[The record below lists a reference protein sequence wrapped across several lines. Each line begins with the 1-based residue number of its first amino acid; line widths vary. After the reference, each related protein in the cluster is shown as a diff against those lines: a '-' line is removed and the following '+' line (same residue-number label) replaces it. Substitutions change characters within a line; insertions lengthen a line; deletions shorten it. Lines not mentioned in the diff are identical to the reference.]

1 MSPHPPT
8 TPNCPEG
15 AAGLCRP
22 AHIAWSA
29 AATHDKNNNH
39 AEGFCFSVGLMAV
52 IIVPAHIAWS
62 AATTYNN
69 YAGDIVIMIIIV
81 NDDND
86 CDSAYSM
93 GCSNNM

>member
-1 MSPHPPT
+1 MT
-8 TPNCPEG
+8 
-15 AAGLCRP
+15 
-22 AHIAWSA
+22 
-29 AATHDKNNNH
+29 
-39 AEGFCFSVGLMAV
+39 V

-81 NDDND
+81 NDNDD